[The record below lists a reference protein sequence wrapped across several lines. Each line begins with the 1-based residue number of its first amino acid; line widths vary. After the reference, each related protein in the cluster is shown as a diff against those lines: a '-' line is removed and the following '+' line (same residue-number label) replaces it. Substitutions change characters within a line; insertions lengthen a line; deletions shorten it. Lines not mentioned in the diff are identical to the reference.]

1 MKLVDLNEA
10 KGGKDLQDV
19 RKEFGASLKEYVKV
33 WNAFLAPS
41 SKLSKAVVRLGKDD
55 PILAGRID
63 DEMDELDEEFR
74 GLLEK
79 LQGTRDFL
87 KFLKPEK

>member
-1 MKLVDLNEA
+1 MKLIDLNEA
-10 KGGKDLQDV
+10 KGKDLQGV
-19 RKEFGASLKEYVKV
+19 RKEFGTSLKEYIKA

-41 SKLSKAVVRLGKDD
+41 SKLSKAIAKLGKED
-55 PILAGRID
+55 PVLAGNID
-63 DEMDELDEEFR
+63 QEMDELDEEFR

-87 KFLKPEK
+87 KFVKPNQ